1 MEIGHQFMTEKRRI
15 NTEDSNTDNSTFK
28 KLSIQVGLNGLS
40 FCVLDTI
47 SNKILTFEKIVF
59 KITSTPY
66 LVLKELKKLL
76 NDHEISNKEFSEVVV
91 IHKNSLFSLVP
102 KVLFNKEELP
112 NYLKF
117 NAKIMANDH
126 IVYDEIPNQE
136 MVNVY
141 IPFANVNNY
150 IFDLFG
156 EFEFKHNGTIMVST
170 LLGQSRASQEPVC
183 YVQVAE
189 KEMEVVVFSEKKLL
203 FYNHFEYNTKEDFL
217 YYLLFSLEQL
227 QLNLENVQLKL
238 FGLVEEGDA
247 IYKLCY
253 RYIKHISVFAPSNSS
268 YPIEELENK
277 AIDFT
282 VLSAL

>member
-1 MEIGHQFMTEKRRI
+1 MTEKRNNSI
-15 NTEDSNTDNSTFK
+15 EDSTSNNNTFK

-47 SNKILTFEKIVF
+47 SNEILVFEKKLF
-59 KITSTPY
+59 KTSSTPY
-66 LVLKELKKLL
+66 LVLKELKAAL
-76 NDHEISNKEFSEVVV
+76 NQHNIVDSDFSEVMV
-91 IHKNSLFSLVP
+91 IHKNGLFGLVP
-102 KVLFNKEELP
+102 KTLFNKEELP

-126 IVYDEIPNQE
+126 IVFDEIMNHD

-141 IPFANVNNY
+141 IPFTNVNNY

-156 EFEFKHNGTIMVST
+156 EFEFKHSGTILIGT
-170 LLGQSRASQEPVC
+170 LLNQSSASRDPIC
-183 YVQVAE
+183 YVQVSE
-189 KEMEVVVFSEKKLL
+189 KEMEVVVISEKKLL
-203 FYNHFEYNTKEDFL
+203 FYNHFEYKTKEDFL

-227 QLNLENVQLKL
+227 QLNLENTQLKL

-247 IYKLCY
+247 IYELCY
-253 RYIKHISVFAPSNSS
+253 RYIKHVSVFAPNNSS
-268 YPIEELENK
+268 YPLEQLEDQ

-282 VLSAL
+282 VLSSL